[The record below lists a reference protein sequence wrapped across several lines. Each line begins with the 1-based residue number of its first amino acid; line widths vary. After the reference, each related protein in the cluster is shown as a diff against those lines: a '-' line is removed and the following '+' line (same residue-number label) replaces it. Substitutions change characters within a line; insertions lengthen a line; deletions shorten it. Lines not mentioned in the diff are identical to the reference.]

1 MIADKVKIGEKSYKV
16 TEIAAKA
23 CSGMAKLKKL
33 TIGKNVK
40 KIGAKAFWKCKGLET
55 VTIKTKLLTEKSVRS
70 SAFGGGSKKT
80 VYKVPKAKKS
90 AYRKILV
97 KKGVKSKEQI
107 K

>member
-23 CSGMAKLKKL
+23 CSGMEKLKKL
-33 TIGKNVK
+33 
-40 KIGAKAFWKCKGLET
+40 
-55 VTIKTKLLTEKSVRS
+55 TIKTKLLTEKSVGS

-80 VYKVPKAKKS
+80 VYKVPQEKLK
-90 AYRKILV
+90 AYRKLLV
-97 KKGVKSKEQI
+97 DKGVKSKKQV

>member
-1 MIADKVKIGEKSYKV
+1 MKIGEKSYKV

-33 TIGKNVK
+33 TIGSNVK

-55 VTIKTKLLTEKSVRS
+55 VTIKTKLLTEKSVGS

-80 VYKVPKAKKS
+80 EYKVPQEKVKAYKK
-90 AYRKILV
+90 LLTD
-97 KKGVKSKEQI
+97 KGVKSKKQV